1 MAGVGGFTSACGV
14 APGTAF
20 VSTDASADDLADSI
34 FLWIANTMRQSGG
47 NHLEIQQDENLAVLY
62 RVGRELRDA
71 HNDVP
76 IERSILN
83 KWFELRRQ
91 HS

>member
-1 MAGVGGFTSACGV
+1 MWGGSRHGFRLDRRFSRRLGRL
-14 APGTAF
+14 
-20 VSTDASADDLADSI
+20 DI
-34 FLWIANTMRQSGG
+34 LWITNTKGQSGG
-47 NHLEIQQDENLAVLY
+47 NDLEIQQDENLAVLY
-62 RVGRELRDA
+62 RVRRELRDA

-83 KWFELRRQ
+83 KGFELRRQ